1 MRKIEDVGGSYRA
14 VRLGT
19 RWYPVLVS
27 GLNSSVPGA
36 RDNTSLLYIVWG
48 REDYH
53 VITAA
58 NYSRAYRTQV
68 GFRSLKAL
76 RETLAPYLKETP

>member
-1 MRKIEDVGGSYRA
+1 MKKIEELGGKYVA

-27 GLNSSVPGA
+27 GLNSSVAGKA
-36 RDNTSLLYIVWG
+36 GDTSCRFIVWG

-53 VITAA
+53 VIQAA
-58 NYSRAYRTQV
+58 NHSRAYRTQV
-68 GFRSLKAL
+68 GFRSLKAV
-76 RETLAPYLKETP
+76 REAVAPYVEAP